1 MSQTF
6 EQRFFELRR
15 AVLEKRFCK
24 MNEKQREAVF
34 RTEGPVLILAG
45 AGSGKTTVVVNR
57 IANMVEFGNAY
68 HSDYC
73 PSWVGEEE
81 LCFLEDWLDGKLD
94 DGDITNER
102 LHRIVADCPIKPW
115 NILAITFTNKAAG
128 ELKERLEAMLRAGA
142 GHPGIHLPLGV
153 YAHPASGDW
162 SLGLREQL
170 YCL

>member
-73 PSWVGEEE
+73 PSWVGKEE

-94 DGDITNER
+94 RKSTR
-102 LHRIVADCPIKPW
+102 LNSSHR
-115 NILAITFTNKAAG
+115 
-128 ELKERLEAMLRAGA
+128 
-142 GHPGIHLPLGV
+142 
-153 YAHPASGDW
+153 
-162 SLGLREQL
+162 SLSRMPSSA
-170 YCL
+170 

>member
-57 IANMVEFGNAY
+57 CTSREFA
-68 HSDYC
+68 C
-73 PSWVGEEE
+73 
-81 LCFLEDWLDGKLD
+81 L
-94 DGDITNER
+94 
-102 LHRIVADCPIKPW
+102 
-115 NILAITFTNKAAG
+115 
-128 ELKERLEAMLRAGA
+128 
-142 GHPGIHLPLGV
+142 PGIIRLWTCCIKNGYV
-153 YAHPASGDW
+153 
-162 SLGLREQL
+162 RE
-170 YCL
+170 

>member
-68 HSDYC
+68 HHVRGLSRQQGTHLRT
-73 PSWVGEEE
+73 VH
-81 LCFLEDWLDGKLD
+81 LHTD
-94 DGDITNER
+94 DR
-102 LHRIVADCPIKPW
+102 LLPW
-115 NILAITFTNKAAG
+115 CKYDL
-128 ELKERLEAMLRAGA
+128 
-142 GHPGIHLPLGV
+142 
-153 YAHPASGDW
+153 
-162 SLGLREQL
+162 
-170 YCL
+170 

>member
-81 LCFLEDWLDGKLD
+81 LCFLEDWLD
-94 DGDITNER
+94 
-102 LHRIVADCPIKPW
+102 
-115 NILAITFTNKAAG
+115 
-128 ELKERLEAMLRAGA
+128 
-142 GHPGIHLPLGV
+142 
-153 YAHPASGDW
+153 AS
-162 SLGLREQL
+162 
-170 YCL
+170 